1 MNANP
6 EWMMPSIGKEDLN
19 SYDVLIDLVPW
30 YVE

>member
-6 EWMMPSIGKEDLN
+6 EWMMPSLGKEDPP

-30 YVE
+30 YVV